1 MPHYVNVALGCFFS
15 GTSGYG
21 GGGWSTLRLFAFR
34 VGKALSHRR
43 YEDGFVPYVRWVA
56 KSVTEKKQQKGW
68 LCGSLKKDRASP
80 ERFILSEGRGFF

>member
-1 MPHYVNVALGCFFS
+1 LFFS

-21 GGGWSTLRLFAFR
+21 GGGWSTLRLFALEGWQGSKPPQER
-34 VGKALSHRR
+34 GWLCALCALGCKKCDR
-43 YEDGFVPYVRWVA
+43 
-56 KSVTEKKQQKGW
+56 KKQQKGW